1 MPVPDTGDIVFL
13 LLTASLQREDGY
25 ALFIDEETGSER

>member
-1 MPVPDTGDIVFL
+1 MPVTATVDIVFL

-25 ALFIDEETGSER
+25 ALFIGEETGSEW